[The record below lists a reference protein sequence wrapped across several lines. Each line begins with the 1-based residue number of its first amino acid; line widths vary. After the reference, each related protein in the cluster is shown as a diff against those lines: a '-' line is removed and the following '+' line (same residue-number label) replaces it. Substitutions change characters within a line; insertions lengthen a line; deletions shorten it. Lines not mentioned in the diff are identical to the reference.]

1 MLPLLSS
8 LKCSRSWKEKIQKW
22 LPRAGV
28 KGFNVGDLELQFV
41 MIKSVVKITDGN
53 GFTQNV

>member
-1 MLPLLSS
+1 ML
-8 LKCSRSWKEKIQKW
+8 KVMERENTEVAAK
-22 LPRAGV
+22 V